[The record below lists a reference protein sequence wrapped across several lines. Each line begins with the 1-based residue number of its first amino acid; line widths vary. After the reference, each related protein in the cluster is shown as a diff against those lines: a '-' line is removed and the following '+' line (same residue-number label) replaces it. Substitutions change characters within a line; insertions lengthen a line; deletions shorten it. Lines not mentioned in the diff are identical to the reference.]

1 MHPAGDRIES
11 GFCVLECRSSR
22 EKPHRDSSIS
32 IGNLQQEFNA
42 RSDGFDIEKPGQ
54 SVDATHVRSDPM
66 RAAEPFDEGAGN
78 PPQEKR
84 KPICFKM
91 ICELLYGSRHTD

>member
-1 MHPAGDRIES
+1 
-11 GFCVLECRSSR
+11 
-22 EKPHRDSSIS
+22 
-32 IGNLQQEFNA
+32 
-42 RSDGFDIEKPGQ
+42 
-54 SVDATHVRSDPM
+54 M

>member
-11 GFCVLECRSSR
+11 GFCVLECRSPR

-54 SVDATHVRSDPM
+54 SVDGTHVRSDPM
-66 RAAEPFDEGAGN
+66 RAAEPFDEGAA
-78 PPQEKR
+78 QSSAR
-84 KPICFKM
+84 KAKADLFQDD
-91 ICELLYGSRHTD
+91 L